1 MAIDPKHAEATADA
15 KPDTAQA
22 DAAVESNRDPLVK
35 GWTFAEIGRQYS
47 AADDVSDV
55 PVEFWVALGMDKFCD
70 PAVQLAR
77 LVCHAHALN
86 LFHLKGKAGDPER
99 ATELAGAMGTNVDTL
114 YRLIDQAV
122 NTWGPME
129 RKLDTILKEAGGY
142 EHSICDPGD
151 IDMEPLG
158 NLDPDGDHSDLPFSE
173 GDELD
178 VEATIK
184 AVDETLDKE
193 EEGEIDSK

>member
-35 GWTFAEIGRQYS
+35 GWTFAEIGRRYS
-47 AADDVSDV
+47 AADDVSHV
-55 PVEFWVALGMDKFCD
+55 PVEFWVALGMDGFCD
-70 PAVQLAR
+70 PLVQMAR
-77 LVCHAHALN
+77 LICHAHSLN
-86 LFHLKGKAGDPER
+86 LFHLKGKSGDPEK
-99 ATELAGAMGTNVDTL
+99 ATELAESMGTNVDTL

-129 RKLDTILKEAGGY
+129 RKLDVILKKEGGY
-142 EHSICDPGD
+142 DHSICDHG
-151 IDMEPLG
+151 LAG
-158 NLDPDGDHSDLPFSE
+158 NEDLPFDGGRFETASNTGRDYME

-178 VEATIK
+178 VDATIK
-184 AVDETLDKE
+184 SVDEELDKE
-193 EEGEIDSK
+193 DKLDK

>member
-1 MAIDPKHAEATADA
+1 MAIDPKHAEAKADA

-35 GWTFAEIGRQYS
+35 GWTFAEIGRRYS

-55 PVEFWVALGMDKFCD
+55 PVEFWVALGMDQFCD
-70 PAVQLAR
+70 PAVQMAR
-77 LVCHAHALN
+77 LICHAHALN
-86 LFHLKGKAGDPER
+86 LFHLKGKAGDPEK
-99 ATELAGAMGTNVDTL
+99 ATELADKMGTNVDTL

-129 RKLDTILKEAGGY
+129 RKLDIILKKEGGY
-142 EHSICDPGD
+142 EHSICDHG
-151 IDMEPLG
+151 EEALG
-158 NLDPDGDHSDLPFSE
+158 NLDSDEDHGELPFSE

-178 VEATIK
+178 VKATIK
-184 AVDETLDKE
+184 AVDKVLKKE
-193 EEGEIDSK
+193 EELDK